1 MKYLKIMA
9 LFTMFMMVFAVG
21 GSAKADSFHD
31 TVEQLLLLTKQDQIL
46 EQTFEQIKPMLLQQ
60 YQLMNIPEAKAQIMH
75 KYLGKILDVMKDEMS
90 WDQIKE
96 EYIQIYMA
104 VYTEDEVRELIKFYQ
119 SPIGQKTVAE
129 MPLLMQQSMLVS
141 QNHLKNILPKIQEI
155 SKEMAA
161 EINSNAKP

>member
-1 MKYLKIMA
+1 
-9 LFTMFMMVFAVG
+9 MFMMVFAVG

-31 TVEQLLLLTKQDQIL
+31 AVEQLLLLTKQDQIL
-46 EQTFEQIKPMLLQQ
+46 EQTFEQMKPMILQQ
-60 YQLMNIPEAKAQIMH
+60 YRLMNIPEAKAQVIN

-119 SPIGQKTVAE
+119 SPIGQKTVDK